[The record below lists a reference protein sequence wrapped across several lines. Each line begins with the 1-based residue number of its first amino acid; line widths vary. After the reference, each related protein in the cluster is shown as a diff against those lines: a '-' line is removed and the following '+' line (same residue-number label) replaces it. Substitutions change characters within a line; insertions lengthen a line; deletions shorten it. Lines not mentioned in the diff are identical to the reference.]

1 MKKWFV
7 FLVLLSVLLVSAC
20 NNSEELSGQTFTVAY
35 TPVLQ
40 EDVDSPNRYDSIMT
54 LEFSGG
60 NVVTNSIYDGE
71 GTYELNDDELV
82 VRFENENENLE
93 IRFTVKESD
102 KDFSE
107 YSAIISDVDFEITD
121 TDKIS
126 HFKNLTLKLT
136 KDMSIEFLKK

>member
-7 FLVLLSVLLVSAC
+7 LILISSLLLVSAC
-20 NNSEELSGQTFTVAY
+20 NNNDNLSGQTFNVAY

-54 LEFSGG
+54 LEFLDG
-60 NVVTNSIYDGE
+60 NVVTDSTYDGE
-71 GTYELNDDELV
+71 GTYELIDEELALH
-82 VRFENENENLE
+82 FENENENLE
-93 IRFTVKESD
+93 IKFIVKKSD

-107 YSAIISDVDFEITD
+107 YSALISDAKFDVTD

-136 KDMSIEFLKK
+136 KNMPIEFLKK

>member
-7 FLVLLSVLLVSAC
+7 LILISSLLLVSAC
-20 NNSEELSGQTFTVAY
+20 NNNDKLSGQTFNVAY

-54 LEFSGG
+54 LEFLDG
-60 NVVTNSIYDGE
+60 NVVTDSTYDGE
-71 GTYELNDDELV
+71 GTYELIDEELALH
-82 VRFENENENLE
+82 FENENENLE
-93 IRFTVKESD
+93 IKFIVKKSD

-107 YSAIISDVDFEITD
+107 YSALISDAKFDVTD

-136 KDMSIEFLKK
+136 KNMPIEFLKK